1 MRVKLTETQLKKIV
15 KKTISEDD
23 NDILDKIL
31 HWTKDKLGI
40 GGETPANQE
49 PQKVTDVPNK
59 ADTLTN
65 NVDRFFKTLENI
77 NEPIKQ
83 QEFGT
88 MKHQDEV
95 EATQV
100 GLVLLGYELPRFG
113 VDGLF
118 GPETAKAVS
127 KFKSDNQIKDS
138 SNEFNSTINESSI
151 ISPVDIPRGFENTFG
166 QKRITEIHPGIDI
179 GAKVGTP
186 VKAIANGVVTIAK
199 RNYNSKCGTT
209 LDIKYGDGLSSRFCH
224 LSELNVQQGDTVTQG
239 QVVGKSGGE
248 KGADGAGNSGGPH
261 LHFTLLLNGK
271 PVDPMGYLGKSVSD
285 PVEGEYKNA
294 TNTAQTETIT
304 KELAL
309 VLIPKLKSRGVT
321 PEDLNKYIDP
331 EVKPEG
337 SDDDRF
343 TDLDLSTAEGSDAY
357 KKICDNYIATRNA
370 SGPVTGSML
379 LQGALQA
386 WNLGKYLPPELA
398 LAQVTIE
405 GGLAN
410 DYTNRP
416 HRTKNPFNVGN
427 TEKADNPRPSYQD
440 GINLYYRTIAKSY
453 MTDNKNAGD
462 LIRDFKGKNGRYAPA
477 GYENELVKLLKEIRR
492 KNASIYADI
501 NKSSAT

>member
-1 MRVKLTETQLKKIV
+1 MRVKLTEAQLKKIV
-15 KKTISEDD
+15 KRTISEDD
-23 NDILDKIL
+23 SDILNKIL
-31 HWTKDKLGI
+31 HWTKDTLGI
-40 GGETPANQE
+40 GDETPVDQE
-49 PQKVTDVPNK
+49 PKKVTDVPNK

-65 NVDRFFKTLENI
+65 NVDRFYNTLENI

-118 GPETAKAVS
+118 GPETGAAVT

-138 SNEFNSTINESSI
+138 SNEFKAPMNESSI
-151 ISPVDIPRGFENTFG
+151 IPPVDIPRGFENTFG
-166 QKRITEIHPGIDI
+166 QKRTTEIHPGVDI

-271 PVDPMGYLGKSVSD
+271 PVNPMSYLGKEVTD
-285 PVEGEYKNA
+285 PVEGEYKN
-294 TNTAQTETIT
+294 NTTIEQNATIT
-304 KELAL
+304 KEMVDVL
-309 VLIPKLKSRGVT
+309 VTKLKAKGVT

-337 SDDDRF
+337 TDDDRF
-343 TDLDLSTAEGSDAY
+343 TDLDLSTAEGSAAY
-357 KKICDNYIATRNA
+357 QKICDNYIATRNA
-370 SGPVTGSML
+370 SGPITGNML

-398 LAQVTIE
+398 LAQITVE

-410 DYTNRP
+410 DYSNRP

-427 TEKADNPRPSYQD
+427 TKYKDNPRPTYQD

-462 LIRDFKGKNGRYAPA
+462 LIRDFKGVNGRYAPE
-477 GYENELVKLLKEIRR
+477 GYENDLVKLIKEIRR

-501 NKSSAT
+501 NKPSAT